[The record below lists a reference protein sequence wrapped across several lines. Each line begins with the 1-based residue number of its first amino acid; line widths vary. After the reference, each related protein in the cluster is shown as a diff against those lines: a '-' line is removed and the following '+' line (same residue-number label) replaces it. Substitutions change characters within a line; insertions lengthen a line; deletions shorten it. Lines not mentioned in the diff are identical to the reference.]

1 MSVNSPQG
9 GASEAVGG
17 GVLGLGEERLR
28 GQCVPL
34 ERGLQDVLRGAPGT
48 FFLLGW
54 VCMVTFT
61 LVRRAAQETK
71 QAVTGHI
78 DGTWSERGIG
88 AGGAEAVG
96 RGLEPQVC
104 HLQVL
109 ILRSLSFL
117 VCQAGLTIPSNVI
130 LAGAQ

>member
-1 MSVNSPQG
+1 M
-9 GASEAVGG
+9 
-17 GVLGLGEERLR
+17 LGLGEERLR

-48 FFLLGW
+48 FFLLGR

-88 AGGAEAVG
+88 AGGAGAAG

-109 ILRSLSFL
+109 ILQSLSFL